1 MRRKF
6 PVFPFPPHQPGS
18 TRLSRSQIEEQKKR
32 AVRDFEALQHE
43 LERLRERWR
52 QRSGSGSTG
61 RFDALRQRH
70 STTNRIVKAY

>member
-1 MRRKF
+1 MRKKF

-43 LERLRERWR
+43 LERLRESMSAEEWE
-52 QRSGSGSTG
+52 
-61 RFDALRQRH
+61 RFDRPL
-70 STTNRIVKAY
+70 